1 MKKKKA
7 HRRKGISRRSNVR
20 TTAGISKQNKAGR
33 VAIPEREDLRPTPLK
48 KDFYK
53 TVEDGIFA
61 PKRYFI
67 VARQFLVDAK
77 VELKKVTWPTKKEL
91 LSTTAV
97 VLLLVV
103 LIALF
108 LGIVD
113 LGLVKI
119 IKNVVG

>member
-1 MKKKKA
+1 MKKKRA
-7 HRRKGISRRSNVR
+7 QRRRGIRKRSNVE
-20 TTAGISKQNKAGR
+20 TTADISKQKKIGR
-33 VAIPEREDLRPTPLK
+33 VGIPEKEDLRPTPLK

-53 TVEDGIFA
+53 TVENGVFA

-77 VELKKVTWPTKKEL
+77 VELKKVTWPTRKEL
-91 LSTTAV
+91 LSTTAII
-97 VLLLVV
+97 LLLVF
-103 LIALF
+103 LIAFF
-108 LGIVD
+108 LGVVD